1 MKPPLS
7 GEVRLTIPRPHEAQA
22 QVLASAKRFNIL
34 CMGRRWGK
42 TTLISN
48 RIVSVSVERGLPYGV
63 FAPTYKLLEEA
74 YLGLRKLLEPVTV
87 RAVSHPS
94 PRLELVTGA
103 PVDFWTLD
111 DPKTVGRGRKYGE
124 AYIDEAA
131 MARYLEEAWLQAI
144 RPTLTDYKGSA
155 WFGSTPKGSNYYK
168 TLFDQSVGLEDW
180 ARFQM
185 PTVTNPYI
193 DPDEVEAARSQLP
206 SLVFRQEYLAEFVDA
221 EGARI
226 NRAWIK
232 YGEPARDLPR
242 YMGVDLALSEKQGA
256 DYTAAA
262 VLSRDE
268 DGRIYILDVQRV
280 RAPFHQVLQFI
291 ENMAHKWNPSIIAIE
306 QVQYQ
311 AAVVQELRRKTIL
324 PVQGVRPDKDKQ
336 ARFLPLEGRYEQGL
350 VYHADGLPR
359 AFEDEL
365 LSFPMG
371 EHDDQVDAVSYA
383 FACINKPRQS
393 WTVV

>member
-1 MKPPLS
+1 MKPTPS
-7 GEVRLTIPRPHEAQA
+7 GEVRLVIPRPHAAQA
-22 QVLASAKRFNIL
+22 QVLSEAKRFNVL

-48 RIVSVSVERGLPYGV
+48 RIVTVSVERGLPYGV

-74 YLGLRKLLEPVTV
+74 YIGLRKLLEPVTV

-124 AYIDEAA
+124 AYVDEAA
-131 MARYLEEAWLQAI
+131 MSRYLEEAWQQAI

-155 WFGSTPKGSNYYK
+155 WFGSTPKGGNYYK
-168 TLFDQSVGLEDW
+168 TLFDQADGLEDW

-193 DPDEVEAARSQLP
+193 DPDEVEAARLQLP

-226 NRAWIK
+226 SRAWLK
-232 YGEPARDLPR
+232 YGEPAKDLPV
-242 YMGVDLALSEKQGA
+242 YMGVDLAISEKEGA

-262 VLSRDE
+262 VLSRDD
-268 DGRIYILDVQRV
+268 DGRIYLRDVQRI

-291 ENMAHKWNPSIIAIE
+291 EGMAAKWNPSKIAIE

-311 AAVVQELRRKTIL
+311 AAVVQELKRKTTL
-324 PVQGVRPDKDKQ
+324 PIVGVKPDKDKQ
-336 ARFLPLEGRYEQGL
+336 SRFLPLEGRYEQGL
-350 VYHADGLPR
+350 VSHSKDLPR
-359 AFEDEL
+359 IFEDEL

-371 EHDDQVDAVSYA
+371 SHDDMVDAMAYA
-383 FACINKPRQS
+383 FSMLAQPVKRLS
-393 WTVV
+393 VL

>member
-1 MKPPLS
+1 
-7 GEVRLTIPRPHEAQA
+7 
-22 QVLASAKRFNIL
+22 
-34 CMGRRWGK
+34 MGRRWGK

-48 RIVSVSVERGLPYGV
+48 RIVTVSIERGLPYGV

-74 YLGLRKLLEPVTV
+74 YIGLRKLLEPVTV

-94 PRLELVTGA
+94 PRLELITGA

-124 AYIDEAA
+124 AYVDEAA
-131 MARYLEEAWLQAI
+131 MSRYLEEAWQQAI

-155 WFGSTPKGSNYYK
+155 WFGSTPKGGNYYK
-168 TLFDQSVGLEDW
+168 TLFDQAEGLDDW

-193 DPDEVEAARSQLP
+193 DPDEVEAARLQLP

-226 NRAWIK
+226 SRAWLK
-232 YGEPARDLPR
+232 YGEPAQDLPV
-242 YMGVDLALSEKQGA
+242 YMGVDLAISEKQGA

-262 VLSRDE
+262 IISRDD
-268 DGRIYILDVQRV
+268 DGRIYVRDVQRI

-291 ENMAHKWNPSIIAIE
+291 EGMAAKWNPSKIAIE

-311 AAVVQELRRKTIL
+311 AAVVQELKRKTVL
-324 PVQGVRPDKDKQ
+324 PIIGVKPDKDKQ

-350 VYHADGLPR
+350 VYHAKDLPR
-359 AFEDEL
+359 IFEDEL

-371 EHDDQVDAVSYA
+371 EHDDMVDAMAYA
-383 FACINKPRQS
+383 FSQIEKPVKRLS
-393 WTVV
+393 VL

>member
-1 MKPPLS
+1 M
-7 GEVRLTIPRPHEAQA
+7 TIPRPHTAQA
-22 QVLASAKRFNIL
+22 QVLADAKRFNIL

-48 RIVSVSVERGLPYGV
+48 RIVTVSVERGLPYGV

-74 YLGLRKLLEPVTV
+74 YIGLRKLLEPVTV
-87 RAVSHPS
+87 RSVSHPS
-94 PRLELVTGA
+94 PRLELITGA
-103 PVDFWTLD
+103 SVDFWTLD

-131 MARYLEEAWLQAI
+131 MARHLEEAWQQAI

-155 WFGSTPKGSNYYK
+155 WFGSTPKGGNYYK
-168 TLFDQSVGLEDW
+168 TLFDQADGMEDW

-185 PTVTNPYI
+185 PTTTNPYI

-226 NRAWIK
+226 SRAWLK
-232 YGEPARDLPR
+232 YGDPASDLPR
-242 YMGVDLALSEKQGA
+242 YMGVDLAISERQGA

-262 VLSRDE
+262 VISRDD
-268 DGRIYILDVQRV
+268 DGRIYLLDVQRV

-291 ENMAHKWNPSIIAIE
+291 EGMAAKWNPSVIAIE

-311 AAVVQELRRKTIL
+311 AAVVQELKRKTTL
-324 PVQGVRPDKDKQ
+324 PIKGVKPDKDKQ

-350 VYHADGLPR
+350 VYHSKDLPR
-359 AFEDEL
+359 IFEDEL

-371 EHDDQVDAVSYA
+371 DHDDMVDAMAYA
-383 FACINKPRQS
+383 FSMLSKPAVN
-393 WTVV
+393 WDIF